1 MPKQEAPLLQLRSY
15 LPEGSFEEVLYYL
28 QHHKVHLTISRKR
41 QSILG
46 DYRHAVAGKTHR
58 ISVNGNLNK
67 FSFLIT
73 LLHEL
78 AHLFTYE
85 QVGHRVSAHGQEWK
99 NEFSKILARFLL
111 KKVFP
116 ADIEKALLRTLQN
129 PAASSCGDEKLL
141 RVLHH
146 YDEKKEGMQLVEQ
159 VTEGGLFTIKGGRI
173 FKKGEKIRKRYK
185 CVEVKTGKLYLFSAV
200 YEVAALPTELTE

>member
-1 MPKQEAPLLQLRSY
+1 MPKQEAPLLQLQDY
-15 LPEGSFEEVLYYL
+15 LPAGSFEAVLYYL

-46 DYRHAVAGKTHR
+46 DYRHAHSDKNHR

-67 FSFLIT
+67 YAFLIT

-85 QVGHRVSAHGQEWK
+85 IFGHRVQAHGKEWK
-99 NEFSKILARFLL
+99 DEFGKILAKFLL
-111 KKVFP
+111 HKIFP
-116 ADIEKALLRTLQN
+116 PDIEKALMNTLQN

-141 RVLHH
+141 RVLHN
-146 YDEKKEGMQLVEQ
+146 YDEKKAGMTLIEQLPAG
-159 VTEGGLFTIKGGRI
+159 TLFAIKGGRI
-173 FKKGEKIRKRYK
+173 FKKEEKIRKRYK
-185 CVEVKTGKLYLFSAV
+185 CVEVKTGKYYLFSPV
-200 YEVAALPTELTE
+200 YEVNII

>member
-1 MPKQEAPLLQLRSY
+1 MPKKEAPLLTLQSY
-15 LPEGSFEEVLYYL
+15 LPEGSLDEVLFYL
-28 QHHKVHLTISRKR
+28 HHHKVHLTITRKR

-67 FSFLIT
+67 YSFLIT

-78 AHLFTYE
+78 AHLFTYDAF
-85 QVGHRVSAHGQEWK
+85 GNRVQSHGNEWK
-99 NEFSKILARFLL
+99 AAFSKILARFLE
-111 KKVFP
+111 KKIFP
-116 ADIEKALLRTLQN
+116 PDIERALLHTLKN
-129 PAASSCGDEKLL
+129 PSASSCGDEKLL
-141 RVLHH
+141 RVLHA

-159 VTEGGLFTIKGGRI
+159 IPEGGLFSITGGRI

-200 YEVAALPTELTE
+200 YEVERV

>member
-1 MPKQEAPLLQLRSY
+1 MPKQEAPLLQLQDY
-15 LPEGSFEEVLYYL
+15 LPEGSFEAVLHHL
-28 QHHKVHLTISRKR
+28 HIHKVHLTITR
-41 QSILG
+41 QRQTVLG
-46 DYRHAVAGKTHR
+46 DYRHAHGSHTHR

-67 FSFLIT
+67 YSFLIT

-85 QVGHRVSAHGQEWK
+85 NFGNRVQAHGQEWK
-99 NEFSKILARFLL
+99 NEFSKILAQFLL

-116 ADIEKALLRTLQN
+116 PDIEKALLRTLQN

-141 RVLHH
+141 RVLHQ
-146 YDEKKEGMQLVEQ
+146 YDAKKEGVHLVEQ
-159 VTEGGLFTIKGGRI
+159 LPEGSHFKINGGRV
-173 FKKGEKIRKRYK
+173 FKKGEKIRKRFK

-200 YEVAALPTELTE
+200 YEVELVVV

>member
-1 MPKQEAPLLQLRSY
+1 MPKQEAPLLQLQSY
-15 LPEGSFEEVLYYL
+15 LPEGSFEDVLYYL
-28 QHHKVHLTISRKR
+28 RHYKVHLTISRQR

-46 DYRHAVAGKTHR
+46 DYRHAMADKAHR

-67 FSFLIT
+67 YAFLIT

-85 QVGHRVSAHGQEWK
+85 QFGHRVMAHGQEWK
-99 NEFSKILARFLL
+99 NEFGKILAKFLL
-111 KKVFP
+111 KDVFP
-116 ADIEKALLRTLQN
+116 ADIKKALLRTLQN

-141 RVLHH
+141 RVLHN
-146 YDEKKEGMQLVEQ
+146 YDEKKQGVHLVEQ
-159 VTEGGLFTIKGGRI
+159 VPDGALFVIKGGRI

-185 CVEVKTGKLYLFSAV
+185 CVEVKTNRLYLFSAV
-200 YEVAALPTELTE
+200 YEVQLI

>member
-1 MPKQEAPLLQLRSY
+1 MPKSEAPLLQLQSY
-15 LPEGSFEEVLYYL
+15 LPEGSFDEVLQYL
-28 QHHKVHLTISRKR
+28 QHYKVQLTITRQR

-46 DYRHAVAGKTHR
+46 DYRHAHDGKGHR

-67 FSFLIT
+67 YAFLIT

-78 AHLFTYE
+78 GHLFTYE
-85 QVGHRVSAHGQEWK
+85 RFGHRVMAHGSEWK

-116 ADIEKALLRTLQN
+116 TDIEKALLRTLQN

-141 RVLHH
+141 RVLHN
-146 YDEKKEGMQLVEQ
+146 YDEKKEGTHLVEQ
-159 VTEGGLFTIKGGRI
+159 IPEGGLFSIKGGRI
-173 FKKGEKIRKRYK
+173 FKRGEKVRKRYK
-185 CVEVKTGKLYLFSAV
+185 CVEVKTGKLYLFSPV
-200 YEVAALPTELTE
+200 YEVVVV

>member
-1 MPKQEAPLLQLRSY
+1 MPKQEAPLLQLQSY
-15 LPEGSFEEVLYYL
+15 LPQGSFEDVAYYL
-28 QHHKVHLTISRKR
+28 HHYKVHLTISRKR

-46 DYRHAVAGKTHR
+46 DYRHALENKAHR

-67 FSFLIT
+67 YAFLIT

-85 QVGHRVSAHGQEWK
+85 KYGHRVLAHGKEWQ
-99 NEFSKILARFLL
+99 NEFSKILAKFLL
-111 KKVFP
+111 KNVFP
-116 ADIEKALLRTLQN
+116 ADIKKALLGTLQS

-141 RVLHH
+141 RVLHQ
-146 YDEKKEGMQLVEQ
+146 YDEKKEGILLVEQ
-159 VTEGGLFTIKGGRI
+159 VPEGGLFVIKGGRI
-173 FKKGEKIRKRYK
+173 FKRGEKIRKRYK

-200 YEVAALPTELTE
+200 YEVQLI

>member
-1 MPKQEAPLLQLRSY
+1 MPKQETPLLQLQSY
-15 LPEGSFEEVLYYL
+15 LPPGSFNEVLLYL

-46 DYRHAVAGKTHR
+46 DYRHAHTDKNHR

-67 FSFLIT
+67 YAFLIT

-85 QVGHRVSAHGQEWK
+85 KFGHKVMAHGREWK
-99 NEFSKILARFLL
+99 NEFSKILAKFLL
-111 KKVFP
+111 QKVFP
-116 ADIEKALLRTLQN
+116 TDIEKALLHTLQN

-141 RVLHH
+141 RVLHK
-146 YDEKKEGMQLVEQ
+146 YDEKDVGIHLVEQ
-159 VTEGGLFTIKGGRI
+159 LAEGASFVIKGGRI
-173 FKKGEKIRKRYK
+173 FKKGEKIRKRFK
-185 CVEVKTGKLYLFSAV
+185 CMEVKTGKLYLFSGM
-200 YEVAALPTELTE
+200 YEVQAL